1 MKINLARD
9 IQSNRSYRRQLMNE
23 QSATRLICVTNQR
36 GLHARP
42 AELIAK
48 RALEFESKIE
58 IIRDGQ
64 RVDAK
69 SILHILTLGAE
80 CGTELTLE
88 AQGADAERAIDV
100 LAELMSGDFAA
111 FYENNQI

>member
-1 MKINLARD
+1 M
-9 IQSNRSYRRQLMNE
+9 MNE
-23 QSATRLICVTNQR
+23 HLATRSIRVANQR

-48 RALEFESKIE
+48 RALEFESSIE

-80 CGTELTLE
+80 CGTELMLE
-88 AQGADAERAIDV
+88 AQGIDAERAVDA
-100 LAELMSGDFAA
+100 LAELIGSDFSAY
-111 FYENNQI
+111 YEKNQI

>member
-1 MKINLARD
+1 M
-9 IQSNRSYRRQLMNE
+9 SE
-23 QSATRLICVTNQR
+23 HSATRLICVLNRR

-42 AELIAK
+42 AELIAR

-58 IIRDGQ
+58 IIRDGH

-88 AQGADAERAIDV
+88 AQGADAEIAIDA
-100 LAELMSGDFAA
+100 LAELIGGDFAA
-111 FYENNQI
+111 YYENNQK

>member
-1 MKINLARD
+1 MD
-9 IQSNRSYRRQLMNE
+9 E
-23 QSATRLICVTNQR
+23 HSATRSVCVTNLR

-48 RALEFESKIE
+48 RAMEFKSKIE
-58 IIRDGQ
+58 IIRDGH

-80 CGTELTLE
+80 CGTELILE
-88 AQGADAERAIDV
+88 AQGTDAERAIDA
-100 LAELMSGDFAA
+100 LAELIGGDFAA
-111 FYENNQI
+111 FYQNNQI